1 MRARRSLRP
10 AYALT
15 LAAAAGGVLCACG
28 GGGGGSGASPTPT
41 RTTAPLPPAT
51 SPPTSSQP
59 SSAPTASTPPG
70 TPGAAGGGSG
80 RCRTDG
86 LKVRISTAGP
96 AAGQRFAFLT
106 LTNTSGSACRVRG
119 YVGMLLLTA
128 SDHPIPTNLER
139 LSPPGPQTI
148 VLRPRGSAYARLQWT
163 IVPGAR
169 EPAHGACAPTPGLAW
184 ITPPDERAH
193 LVVAWNQ
200 GVVCGGGHVST
211 TPLRPG
217 PAPR

>member
-1 MRARRSLRP
+1 MRARRSVTP
-10 AYALT
+10 ASALT
-15 LAAAAGGVLCACG
+15 IAAAAAALCAC
-28 GGGGGSGASPTPT
+28 GGGGSGASPTPS
-41 RTTAPLPPAT
+41 RTTTGPP
-51 SPPTSSQP
+51 SPPITAAP
-59 SSAPTASTPPG
+59 SPTESTPPG
-70 TPGAAGGGSG
+70 TSGPTRASG

-106 LTNTSGSACRVRG
+106 LTNTSGAACHVRG

-128 SDHPIPTNLER
+128 SDHPIRTNLER
-139 LSPPGPQTI
+139 LSPPGPQTV
-148 VLRPRGSAYARLQWT
+148 VLRPGGSAYARLQWT
-163 IVPGAR
+163 VVPGAR

-193 LVVAWNQ
+193 LAVAWNQ

-217 PAPR
+217 AAPR

>member
-15 LAAAAGGVLCACG
+15 LAAAAGALCACG
-28 GGGGGSGASPTPT
+28 GGGGSHASPTPT
-41 RTTAPLPPAT
+41 GTTA
-51 SPPTSSQP
+51 SPPSPAP
-59 SSAPTASTPPG
+59 SLSPPSPAPTGSTPRG
-70 TPGAAGGGSG
+70 TPGAVGGGSG

-86 LKVRISTAGP
+86 LEVRISTAGP

-106 LTNTSGSACRVRG
+106 LTNTSGSACHVRG

-139 LSPPGPQTI
+139 LSPPGPQTV
-148 VLRPRGSAYARLQWT
+148 VLRPGGSAHARLQWT
-163 IVPGAR
+163 IVPGAG

-211 TPLRPG
+211 TPLSPG
-217 PAPR
+217 PAPG

>member
-15 LAAAAGGVLCACG
+15 LAAAASALCACG

-41 RTTAPLPPAT
+41 RTTA
-51 SPPTSSQP
+51 SPTSSPPSPSAP
-59 SSAPTASTPPG
+59 SSAPPTSTPPG

-80 RCRTDG
+80 RCRTDA

-106 LTNTSGSACRVRG
+106 LTNASGSACHVRG

-139 LSPPGPQTI
+139 LSPPGPQTV
-148 VLRPRGSAYARLQWT
+148 VLRPGGSAHARLQWT

-193 LVVAWNQ
+193 LAVAWNQ

-211 TPLRPG
+211 TPLSPG